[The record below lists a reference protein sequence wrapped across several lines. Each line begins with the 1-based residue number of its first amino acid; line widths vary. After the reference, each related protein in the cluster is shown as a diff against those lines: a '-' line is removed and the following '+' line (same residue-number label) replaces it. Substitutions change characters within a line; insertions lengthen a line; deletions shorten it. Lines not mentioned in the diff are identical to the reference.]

1 MSEEALQIIWQ
12 AKLLLE
18 GINDSFGAKISE
30 DIIDKMVSELQ
41 IFDEVGQSNRMAC
54 YEVVERLQQSE
65 DLTESITETWETRT
79 ATLSQQ
85 RKDFTENI
93 TISGIIY
100 AEEFSNFKKEIEE
113 ISNARIKIQTC

>member
-93 TISGIIY
+93 TEANETRTATLSQQR
-100 AEEFSNFKKEIEE
+100 EELTETITGMDK
-113 ISNARIKIQTC
+113 